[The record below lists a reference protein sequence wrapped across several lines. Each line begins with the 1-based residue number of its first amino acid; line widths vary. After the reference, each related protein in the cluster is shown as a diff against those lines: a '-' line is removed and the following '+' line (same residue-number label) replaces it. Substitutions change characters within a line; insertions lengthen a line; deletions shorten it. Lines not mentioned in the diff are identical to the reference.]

1 MSRHQA
7 CSGCWVPSARWL
19 LKPDGALT
27 LIWRADGLD
36 DVLAA
41 LKPEF
46 GAVTVLPVL
55 PRPDKAAIR
64 VLVSAVKVAEVGG
77 QGGLTQLPPLALN
90 DAAGQAERSGGG
102 GLARR

>member
-1 MSRHQA
+1 MSRRRA
-7 CSGCWVPSARWL
+7 CSSAGWEAPGGCSS
-19 LKPDGALT
+19 PDGVLT

-36 DVLAA
+36 EVLAA

-64 VLVSAVKVAEVGG
+64 VLVRAVKVAEWAGR
-77 QGGLTQLPPLALN
+77 
-90 DAAGQAERSGGG
+90 AA
-102 GLARR
+102 